1 MFGVLIMMIMNPSSY
16 RSIHP
21 ERDTS
26 MNKTYIDAVG
36 SWIKGH
42 GMRIVVSLLIALLLF
57 TSFMLMG
64 TNASGTV
71 KPSEQEQVV
80 TVGSGD
86 SLWSIAVRY
95 AERHD
100 DIGFLVYSIK
110 NRNNLTDSN
119 IVPGQQL
126 IIPDI

>member
-1 MFGVLIMMIMNPSSY
+1 MN
-16 RSIHP
+16 
-21 ERDTS
+21 T
-26 MNKTYIDAVG
+26 TYIYAVG

-64 TNASGTV
+64 TNASGTA
-71 KPSEQEQVV
+71 KLSEQEQVV

-95 AERHD
+95 AERRD

-110 NRNNLTDSN
+110 NRNNLTDSI